1 MAQYARRQNLNI
13 TNQQQDFESIVQEMG
28 LADMQATKQK
38 VSPTFHC
45 LFIQMEA
52 EYARIPIILTGKS
65 LQIRKRKEELEY
77 ELDLIE
83 KYIGRAKQTRL

>member
-1 MAQYARRQNLNI
+1 
-13 TNQQQDFESIVQEMG
+13 
-28 LADMQATKQK
+28 
-38 VSPTFHC
+38 
-45 LFIQMEA
+45 MEA

-83 KYIGRAKQTRL
+83 KYIGRAKGTKMWTKTNIWQRI